1 MFTVYI
7 VDDDRN
13 LCRCLEQLVPWKE
26 YGYYTPLVCHQGE
39 EALEKMKRRP
49 PDLLIT
55 DLKMPVMGGAELCVK
70 VRERFGT
77 DVDVI
82 FLSAYEDFT
91 TARLA
96 IVHGVKD
103 YILKPLDPDN
113 LNELKKLVR
122 EASDRCLG
130 QSHAEKPWVPDPEES
145 AQNST
150 LYAIYQQVKAHMEEP
165 DFSVSRL
172 ADTLHLSAGYLG
184 RIFSKETGMGLAEYI
199 GEERLKRAMALLTDS
214 NQSIQ
219 EVAVQSGYAN
229 VSYFNRIF
237 RAKLRMSPSEYR
249 RRYYQEKLK
258 DRET

>member
-13 LCRCLEQLVPWKE
+13 LCRCLEQLIPWKE
-26 YGYYTPLVCHQGE
+26 YGYYTPIVCHQGE

-77 DVDVI
+77 EVDVI

-103 YILKPLDPDN
+103 YILKPLEPDN
-113 LNELKKLVR
+113 LNELKKLVQ
-122 EASDRCLG
+122 EAAKRRFAQPACQKSRGCRTPKKVPKTARCMRF
-130 QSHAEKPWVPDPEES
+130 
-145 AQNST
+145 T
-150 LYAIYQQVKAHMEEP
+150 
-165 DFSVSRL
+165 SR
-172 ADTLHLSAGYLG
+172 
-184 RIFSKETGMGLAEYI
+184 
-199 GEERLKRAMALLTDS
+199 
-214 NQSIQ
+214 
-219 EVAVQSGYAN
+219 
-229 VSYFNRIF
+229 
-237 RAKLRMSPSEYR
+237 
-249 RRYYQEKLK
+249 
-258 DRET
+258 

>member
-13 LCRCLEQLVPWKE
+13 LCRCLEQLIPWKE

-77 DVDVI
+77 EVDVI

-103 YILKPLDPDN
+103 YILKPLEPDN
-113 LNELKKLVR
+113 LNE
-122 EASDRCLG
+122 
-130 QSHAEKPWVPDPEES
+130 
-145 AQNST
+145 
-150 LYAIYQQVKAHMEEP
+150 
-165 DFSVSRL
+165 
-172 ADTLHLSAGYLG
+172 
-184 RIFSKETGMGLAEYI
+184 
-199 GEERLKRAMALLTDS
+199 
-214 NQSIQ
+214 
-219 EVAVQSGYAN
+219 
-229 VSYFNRIF
+229 
-237 RAKLRMSPSEYR
+237 
-249 RRYYQEKLK
+249 
-258 DRET
+258 